1 MTVKTPIQDFLLEHA
16 SYDPVSFHM
25 PGHKG
30 SALYRRMGYGK
41 FLDNFMDCDVT
52 EIIGADNLFQTE
64 GIIKESMERYAEL
77 YGVKKTY
84 LLINGTSGGILA
96 AMMASVPK
104 GKKIIMARN
113 CHKSVFNGLVLAD
126 IQPVYAYPEMID
138 EYSISGKISP
148 EEIDSLLSENSDA
161 EAVILPSPNYYGICS
176 DIETIAEK
184 VHKHGKI
191 LIVDQAHGA
200 HLPFFSKYGIKNMP
214 KSAEEAGADIVI
226 CSTHKTLAS
235 LTQSAV
241 LNLNSD
247 RIDPYILED
256 KLQMIESTS
265 PSYVLMASLDINASL
280 LSEHGEELFHQW
292 EKNLNIFYD
301 RADNIKGLKYI
312 DKIDCLDWTKINFSL
327 GDLGLMGD
335 ETEEILL
342 KNYNIFIEL
351 FTGDLVMC
359 MTGIGNTGN
368 HIKRL
373 TDALEEI
380 ASDQRKKGASTA
392 RKKDTIKVPVNKAKL
407 FEIPKNKMKVKLAD
421 AEGMICASSIIP
433 YPPGIPF
440 ICPGEQLTAEAIDYV
455 KDLRSKGEK
464 VIGISSEGDIIV
476 GKK

>member
-16 SYDPVSFHM
+16 SCDPVSFHM

-148 EEIDSLLSENSDA
+148 EEIDSLLAENSDA

-214 KSAEEAGADIVI
+214 KSAEEAGADMVI

-247 RIDPYILED
+247 RVDPYILED

-280 LSEHGEELFHQW
+280 LSEHGEELFRQW

-301 RADNIKGLKYI
+301 RADSIKGLKYI

-327 GDLGLMGD
+327 GDMGLMGD

-351 FTGDLVMC
+351 FTGDMVMC
-359 MTGIGNTGN
+359 MTGIGNTGK

-380 ASDQRKKGASTA
+380 ASDQREKGVSAGREKK
-392 RKKDTIKVPVNKAKL
+392 TIKVPVNKASL
-407 FEIPKNKMKVKLAD
+407 FEIPKNKMKVKLED